1 MTDLEIPH
9 HLITESDTVREGPP
23 RPVIRVALCQDNQI
37 KQGGIELIDLWD
49 RNGQDK
55 IWIDILGLTR
65 EEIEPLLEARFGFHE
80 LAAEDSLSPNTL
92 PKYDPFPDY
101 DFFIFRAINLNVADH
116 KVDTLKL
123 AAFLG
128 RNFLFTVYQRH
139 MISTDTTWTRLPQDR
154 RMIDRGCDFLLY
166 SILDVL
172 VDQHFPLIDRL
183 EERVDEIHESI
194 FAETSPVLLDE
205 LLHLKRD
212 LNVLRRSSLPQ
223 RELFN
228 QISRGDAEFISEQ
241 HLIYYRDLYDHMF
254 RISES
259 IDVER
264 DLIAGTME
272 AYLSMIANRTND
284 IMMVLT
290 IFSAIILPVN
300 LIASIYGMNFEH
312 MPELRWRFGY
322 LWAFGLMA
330 VVSALMLVW
339 FNRKG
344 WLFPHRRHRRPRLER
359 RRGASG
365 ESLRVPDGPKASLH
379 GVPQQPQQHLRNPP
393 SRTPPSRPA

>member
-1 MTDLEIPH
+1 MTELDKPH
-9 HLITESDTVREGPP
+9 HLIPDPDTVRERPP
-23 RPVIRVALCQDNQI
+23 RVVIRVTLCQDNEI
-37 KQGGIELIDLWD
+37 KQGGVELIDLWD
-49 RNGQDK
+49 RSGDDK
-55 IWIDILGLTR
+55 IWIDVLGPTR
-65 EEIEPLLEARFGFHE
+65 ADIEPLLEHRFGFHE

-101 DFFIFRAINLNVADH
+101 DFLVFRAINMNVADH
-116 KVDTLKL
+116 QVDTLKL

-128 RNFLFTVYQRH
+128 RNFLFTVYQSH
-139 MISTDTTWTRLPQDR
+139 LVSTDSTWTRLPLDR

-172 VDQHFPLIDRL
+172 VDLHFPLIDRL
-183 EERVDEIHESI
+183 EESVDEIHESI
-194 FAETSPVLLDE
+194 FTETSPALLDE

-228 QISRGDAEFISEQ
+228 QISRGDAKFVKEEHQ
-241 HLIYYRDLYDHMF
+241 IYYRDLYDHMF
-254 RISES
+254 RIGES

-284 IMMVLT
+284 IMKVLT

-312 MPELRWRFGY
+312 MPELKWKLGY

-330 VVSALMLVW
+330 VVGLLMLVW
-339 FNRKG
+339 FNKKG
-344 WLFPHRRHRRPRLER
+344 WLFPRKRKKRKRSDR
-359 RRGASG
+359 RRVAQA
-365 ESLRVPDGPKASLH
+365 K
-379 GVPQQPQQHLRNPP
+379 
-393 SRTPPSRPA
+393 T

>member
-1 MTDLEIPH
+1 MNDFDTPH
-9 HLITESDTVREGPP
+9 HLIPEPDTVHERPP
-23 RPVIRVALCQDNQI
+23 RSVIRVALCQGNQI
-37 KQGGIELIDLWD
+37 KQGGIELLEAWD
-49 RNGQDK
+49 RGGDDE
-55 IWIDILGLTR
+55 IWIDVLGATR
-65 EEIEPLLEARFGFHE
+65 EEIEPLLENRFGFHE

-101 DFFIFRAINLNVADH
+101 DFFVFRAINMNVAEHD
-116 KVDTLKL
+116 VDTLKL

-128 RNFLFTVYQRH
+128 RNFLFTVYQSH
-139 MISTDTTWTRLPQDR
+139 LVSTDTTWSRLPQDR

-172 VDQHFPLIDRL
+172 VDLHFPIIDRL
-183 EERVDEIHESI
+183 EERVDEIHETI

-228 QISRGDAEFISEQ
+228 QISRGDGEFIKEE

-254 RISES
+254 RIGES

-284 IMMVLT
+284 IMKVLT

-312 MPELRWRFGY
+312 MPELGWHYGY

-330 VVSALMLVW
+330 VVGTMMLIW
-339 FNRKG
+339 FTRKG
-344 WLFPHRRHRRPRLER
+344 WLFPRRRKRSGLER
-359 RRGASG
+359 RRRMAGGERALPGA
-365 ESLRVPDGPKASLH
+365 
-379 GVPQQPQQHLRNPP
+379 
-393 SRTPPSRPA
+393 